1 MRHILPP
8 LAIVVAFAAA
18 LHAQS
23 APGAGKP
30 AAPARRPA
38 ARVAPFGPQP
48 GVTGTRNP
56 TDLKT
61 VLYYAADAL
70 GMLRGPREV
79 DHVLTMELWG
89 AGTILRDGKPCHTA
103 DYHAS
108 VRYRAIPEAAAAAN
122 LAQLRGQFRGESRL
136 VGVPALRVSATCAG
150 STKARVDVVAGR
162 YAWNEDKPGGNAM
175 PAMETFEERATQLWT
190 LIPESVMKAAILA
203 GDNTMLGQENG
214 KPVLMFPMPEPF
226 QNATMK
232 VWISPRIFRID
243 TNPAGQKTEYSHLM
257 ERSQLTAGG
266 HVIETRYR
274 EYGDWNEKD
283 LNSMILLP
291 RHIVQSRDGN
301 TVVDLTISKTD
312 TFNPYV
318 IMPIPAVLAQ
328 SRSQTADA
336 RSR

>member
-1 MRHILPP
+1 MRQILA
-8 LAIVVAFAAA
+8 LAIVVALGAT

-23 APGAGKP
+23 APGTAKP

-38 ARVAPFGPQP
+38 PRVAPFGPQP

-61 VLYYAADAL
+61 VLYYTADAL

-79 DHVLTMELWG
+79 DHVLTMELWA
-89 AGTILRDGKPCHTA
+89 AGTITRDGKPCRTT
-103 DYHAS
+103 DYRAS
-108 VRYRAIPEAAAAAN
+108 VRYRAIPDAANAAN
-122 LAQLRGQFRGESRL
+122 LAQLRGQFRGESQL
-136 VGVPALRVSATCAG
+136 IGVPAMRVVATCAG
-150 STKARVDVVAGR
+150 SAKPRVDVVAGR
-162 YAWNEDKPGGNAM
+162 YAWNEEKPGVNAA
-175 PAMETFEERATQLWT
+175 PAMDAFDDRVTQLWT
-190 LIPESVMKAAILA
+190 LIPESVMKAAIAA
-203 GDNTMLGQENG
+203 GDKTTLSQENG
-214 KPVLMFPMPEPF
+214 QPVLTFPMPEPL
-226 QNATMK
+226 QTATMK
-232 VWISPRIFRID
+232 VWISPKIFRID

-266 HVIETRYR
+266 HVIETRYN

-291 RHIVQSRDGN
+291 RRIVQTRDGT

-318 IMPIPAVLAQ
+318 IMPIPAALTRSGSQTAAAQ
-328 SRSQTADA
+328 SR
-336 RSR
+336 